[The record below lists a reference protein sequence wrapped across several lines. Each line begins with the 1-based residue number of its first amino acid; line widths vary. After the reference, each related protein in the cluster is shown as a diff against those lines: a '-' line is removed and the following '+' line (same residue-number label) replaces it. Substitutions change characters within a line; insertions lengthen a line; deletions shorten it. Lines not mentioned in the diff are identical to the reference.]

1 MTSPPSLKYGCGN
14 KSADAVLETLS
25 ESSAI
30 LTAARRVIAANA
42 AAVSAA
48 ETALGETFVNVCRL
62 LASGSGKVLVTG
74 SGTSGAIAIRAAHL
88 LSVAGTPAFYLAPA
102 DGLHGGL
109 GVLRGEDSVI
119 AISKGGGSAE
129 LNEFCRRARRLAGCL
144 IAITASPE
152 SELAVL
158 ADHVLPL
165 TLPADADLGAIIA
178 TGSSLAAAALLDAI
192 TDVTRMMRGYRWDQ
206 VIYTHPA
213 GAVGRDGANLAS
225 SAQSE

>member
-1 MTSPPSLKYGCGN
+1 MSGVDQAELLAVARSVIE
-14 KSADAVLETLS
+14 ADARAVHATLS
-25 ESSAI
+25 
-30 LTAARRVIAANA
+30 
-42 AAVSAA
+42 
-48 ETALGETFVNVCRL
+48 ALDEGFLEVARL
-62 LASGSGKVLVTG
+62 LATMSGKALVTG

-165 TLPADADLGAIIA
+165 TLPAAIF
-178 TGSSLAAAALLDAI
+178 TEPLA
-192 TDVTRMMRGYRWDQ
+192 
-206 VIYTHPA
+206 
-213 GAVGRDGANLAS
+213 
-225 SAQSE
+225 

>member
-1 MTSPPSLKYGCGN
+1 MRCWESWVGFSKESSNPSL
-14 KSADAVLETLS
+14 LETLS

-178 TGSSLAAAALLDAI
+178 TGSSLAAAALLDAL